1 MNEILQK
8 QLANIE
14 KLQNTLASDF
24 NNNHRNFIRGTGS
37 TFNKYSTTS
46 NNGTRAL
53 NTFSGNNRPYI
64 GFSQA
69 RSQQGVSQGFQRA
82 ARRGQFSNSR
92 TRGLQRSRNV
102 GQGRGQPRYDRSRSP
117 GQSFSRS
124 PEKKFMRSGRN
135 GNNLPRSRSNSRGRS
150 KMTCLRCGSGSHLAS
165 ACTIYKNYSDTHCK
179 RCNLL
184 HATRECKQNESRV
197 HAGELVLDE
206 ELEPELVDVEQEVLE
221 VQDVEAEQEQDVL
234 ESNLV
239 YDEAY
244 EQYPENTWENEEQ
257 LDELSP
263 YFLF

>member
-1 MNEILQK
+1 MNGKWQK

-24 NNNHRNFIRGTGS
+24 NNNQRQNQSGS
-37 TFNKYSTTS
+37 TFNRYSTSS
-46 NNGTRAL
+46 NNGTRSL
-53 NTFSGNNRPYI
+53 NTFSGNNRPYN
-64 GFSQA
+64 GFTQA

-82 ARRGQFSNSR
+82 ARRGQYSNSR
-92 TRGLQRSRNV
+92 SRGLQRSRNV
-102 GQGRGQPRYDRSRSP
+102 GQGRGQPRYDRNRSP
-117 GQSFSRS
+117 GQRFSRS
-124 PEKKFMRSGRN
+124 PERKFMKSGRN
-135 GNNLPRSRSNSRGRS
+135 ENILPRSRSNSRGRS
-150 KMTCLRCGSGSHLAS
+150 KMTCLRCGGGSHLAS

-184 HATRECKQNESRV
+184 HATRECKQGESRV
-197 HAGELVLDE
+197 HAGELVMDE
-206 ELEPELVDVEQEVLE
+206 EIEPELVDVEQEVLD

-239 YDEAY
+239 YDDAY
-244 EQYPENTWENEEQ
+244 EQHPENTWENEEQ